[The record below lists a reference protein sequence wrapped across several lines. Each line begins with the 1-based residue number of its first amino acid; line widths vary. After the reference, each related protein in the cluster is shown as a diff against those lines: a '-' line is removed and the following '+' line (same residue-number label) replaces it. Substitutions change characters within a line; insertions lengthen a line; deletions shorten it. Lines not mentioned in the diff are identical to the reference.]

1 MTYLVTIISL
11 TPDTRLTEKREAF
24 SMTLMVCVICVETLS
39 RMRWSRPAG
48 DSRLDDDV
56 VACDG
61 WLDDAIAAVGTL
73 QPAARAAASNTART
87 FDAPPRAR
95 AAAEGYRYRL
105 SQPFPGR
112 IHGAPAMDFRLDS
125 RKRRY

>member
-11 TPDTRLTEKREAF
+11 PPDTRLTEKREAF

-39 RMRWSRPAG
+39 RMRWSG

-73 QPAARAAASNTART
+73 QPRGRRGDASGGMAFDDGACQQGARLGRTAGQRT
-87 FDAPPRAR
+87 SACLR
-95 AAAEGYRYRL
+95 
-105 SQPFPGR
+105 
-112 IHGAPAMDFRLDS
+112 
-125 RKRRY
+125 

>member
-39 RMRWSRPAG
+39 RMRSPAG
-48 DSRLDDDV
+48 DSRVDDDV

-73 QPAARAAASNTART
+73 QPRGRRGRRLRHASIGLPTGRAEEA
-87 FDAPPRAR
+87 
-95 AAAEGYRYRL
+95 L
-105 SQPFPGR
+105 
-112 IHGAPAMDFRLDS
+112 
-125 RKRRY
+125 